1 MPNEHTPY
9 TLYGSPHSL
18 YTGKARC
25 YLRNQ
30 GIDYVEVSPSHPD
43 FATRILPQI
52 GRGIIPVLET
62 PDGRVIQ
69 DTIDI
74 IDFFEGQGVPYP
86 AYPSTPLQHSLA
98 VIIEYYGGQA
108 MLKQAMHYRW
118 SYREQQ
124 EAFLRHAFASSSGAV
139 MAEKIM
145 GRMNSYL
152 PRLGVNPDSVALIEQ
167 SFETLLD
174 LLDAHFA
181 ELPYLLGGRPSIA
194 DYGLIGPMFAHL
206 GRDPVP
212 AGIMKKRAPRVYR
225 WVERMTAPGL
235 DLVDYPDCL
244 AEFWPHDEI
253 PPTLEPVLRH
263 IAADIFPELTDK
275 LAFLDAWVARRQP
288 AQGEPVTDKPQVR
301 QVGLVET
308 EYQGAPVEV
317 GVEPYLLFVLQCAAD
332 LLATLPSA
340 HAQVVMAQLQ
350 QLGLAAAIPAV
361 SSYRVERSNNIE
373 VWALPTTG

>member
-1 MPNEHTPY
+1 
-9 TLYGSPHSL
+9 
-18 YTGKARC
+18 
-25 YLRNQ
+25 
-30 GIDYVEVSPSHPD
+30 
-43 FATRILPQI
+43 
-52 GRGIIPVLET
+52 
-62 PDGRVIQ
+62 
-69 DTIDI
+69 
-74 IDFFEGQGVPYP
+74 
-86 AYPSTPLQHSLA
+86 
-98 VIIEYYGGQA
+98 
-108 MLKQAMHYRW
+108 
-118 SYREQQ
+118 
-124 EAFLRHAFASSSGAV
+124 
-139 MAEKIM
+139 
-145 GRMNSYL
+145 
-152 PRLGVNPDSVALIEQ
+152 
-167 SFETLLD
+167 
-174 LLDAHFA
+174 
-181 ELPYLLGGRPSIA
+181 
-194 DYGLIGPMFAHL
+194 MFAHL

-253 PPTLEPVLRH
+253 PPTLQPVLRH

-308 EYQGAPVEV
+308 EYQGVPVEV
-317 GVEPYLLFVLQCAAD
+317 GVEPYLLFVLQRAAD

-340 HAQVVMAQLQ
+340 HAQAVMAQLQ